1 MAATLL
7 SKGAIPHFL
16 SDDVDDDNEVLR
28 QIGMFATVT
37 AAMPLVWIFIGTEF
51 LDRRLHLHPAAS
63 VVAKRTLAL
72 LWAASLAIAVL
83 HPWLLLGIYAIAP
96 FLAWYAIERR

>member
-7 SKGAIPHFL
+7 SKGAIPHFW

-28 QIGMFATVT
+28 QSGM
-37 AAMPLVWIFIGTEF
+37 
-51 LDRRLHLHPAAS
+51 
-63 VVAKRTLAL
+63 